1 MVASTGSKRSLT
13 FHIALFENI
22 HPAIRT
28 LLLISPREQV
38 EQ

>member
-1 MVASTGSKRSLT
+1 MVASTGSERSLT

-28 LLLISPREQV
+28 FAVDFTKGIG
-38 EQ
+38 